1 MNERWF
7 VYYGLKLGMTKKETM
22 LTGYGEMLDLIDC
35 MAIDNGAEQ
44 KEPEKDILDVLR
56 MK

>member
-7 VYYGLKLGMTKKETM
+7 VYYGLKLGMSKKETM
-22 LTGYGEMLDLIDC
+22 RTGYGEMLDLIDC